1 MNELEGR
8 KGLRLGIALRLR
20 LSFGAVLALVL
31 TLGFF
36 SFSALTGLSGTLKA
50 SLSTALDG
58 AQVADDLRLI
68 ARQTYLVLS
77 GAAAAGATLDLAT
90 VSRLQQEF
98 DGVLAD
104 AHRRGVHA
112 AELDG
117 ASSGF
122 ASMIATGSAFVRANA
137 QQEWT
142 KAGDLSVRFEQ
153 DSKVFMDQL
162 EQARRRGKVSMETE
176 VGKLAADLRRRALEG
191 AAGLFACALLAFVLS
206 LAIEKRVIG
215 PLVALRAVSA
225 RIVEHGDLTQ
235 KIDIRSH
242 DEIGDLAASFNKL
255 VEKLRRIP
263 ISLGEATDVLTRSV
277 ANLQVTS
284 QEQSSTITRQSAA
297 LQETA
302 VTAQQIRQTSAAAAQ
317 RAASVMEVVARADE
331 VSRLGEQSIESSLGG
346 LSEIGSTVQSI
357 TGQIALLAERTL
369 QISGVT
375 ATVKDLADQ
384 SNMLALNAAI
394 EAVRSGE
401 HGKGFAVVA
410 REIRSLADQS
420 IRATAR
426 VREIL
431 DDVSRAIAETANM
444 VAHGQRRMES
454 GIAQVRA
461 SGDTLRNLSQMVKDS
476 SGAVRD
482 IASSVAQQ
490 NNGIGQIFSAIRDL
504 NSIMEDATRRLDS
517 NDRAVSDLKDVSDRV
532 SGIVDTYRA

>member
-1 MNELEGR
+1 VNEPAR
-8 KGLRLGIALRLR
+8 KRFRVGIALRLR

-31 TLGFF
+31 AVGFF
-36 SFSALTGLSGTLKA
+36 SFSALNGLSGTLKA
-50 SLSTALDG
+50 SLSSAMDS

-68 ARQTYLVLS
+68 ARQTYLVLT
-77 GAAAAGATLDLAT
+77 GAAAAGATLDLAN
-90 VSRLQQEF
+90 VARLQHEF
-98 DGVLAD
+98 DGVLSEAR
-104 AHRRGVHA
+104 RRGVRVV
-112 AELDG
+112 ELDS
-117 ASSGF
+117 ASNGL
-122 ASMIATGSAFVRANA
+122 AAMIETGGAFVRANA

-142 KAGDLSVRFEQ
+142 KAGDLSVRFEKE
-153 DSKVFMDQL
+153 SKAFMDKL
-162 EQARRRGKVSMETE
+162 EQARQRGKAAMETE
-176 VGKLAADLRRRALEG
+176 VGKLAAELRNRALQG
-191 AAGLFACALLAFVLS
+191 AAGLFGCALLAFVLS
-206 LAIEKRVIG
+206 LAIERRVIG
-215 PLVALRAVSA
+215 PLVSLRAASA

-235 KIDIRSH
+235 KIEIKTD
-242 DEIGDLAASFNKL
+242 DEIGDLALSFSKL

-277 ANLQVTS
+277 ANLQITA

-317 RAASVMEVVARADE
+317 RAAAVMEVVSRADE
-331 VSRLGEQSIESSLGG
+331 VSRLGEESIESSLGG

-357 TGQIALLAERTL
+357 TGQIALLSERTL
-369 QISGVT
+369 QIGGIT

-431 DDVSRAIAETANM
+431 DDVSRAIAQTASM
-444 VAHGQRRMES
+444 VAQGQRRMET

-461 SGDTLRNLSQMVKDS
+461 SGETLRNLSQMVKDS

-482 IASSVAQQ
+482 IASSVSQQ
-490 NNGIGQIFSAIRDL
+490 NNGIGQIFAAIRDL

-517 NDRAVSDLKDVSDRV
+517 NDRAVSDLKHVSDRV

>member
-1 MNELEGR
+1 
-8 KGLRLGIALRLR
+8 LRLGIALRLR

-31 TLGFF
+31 ALGCF
-36 SFSALTGLSGTLKA
+36 SFSALTGLSGTLKG
-50 SLSTALDG
+50 SLRSALDG

-77 GAAAAGATLDLAT
+77 GAAAAGATLDLANVT
-90 VSRLQQEF
+90 RLQREF
-98 DGVLAD
+98 DAVLSEA
-104 AHRRGVHA
+104 RERGVKV
-112 AELDG
+112 AELAG
-117 ASSGF
+117 ASARF

-142 KAGDLSVRFEQ
+142 KAGELSERFERE
-153 DSKVFMDQL
+153 SKSFMDQL
-162 EQARRRGKVSMETE
+162 EQTRQQ
-176 VGKLAADLRRRALEG
+176 GKLAMESDVAKLAAELRRLAIGG
-191 AAGLFACALLAFVLS
+191 AGGLFGCALLAFVLS
-206 LAIEKRVIG
+206 LAIERRVIG
-215 PLVALRAVSA
+215 PLESLRAVSA

-235 KIDIRSH
+235 KIEIKSR
-242 DEIGDLAASFNKL
+242 DEIGDLAASFSKL

-263 ISLGEATDVLTRSV
+263 VSLGEATDVLTRSV
-277 ANLQVTS
+277 ANLQVTA

-297 LQETA
+297 LQQTA
-302 VTAQQIRQTSAAAAQ
+302 VTAQQIRQTSAIAAQ
-317 RAASVMEVVARADE
+317 RAAAVMEVVARADE

-357 TGQIALLAERTL
+357 TGHIALLGERTL
-369 QISGVT
+369 QIGGIT
-375 ATVKDLADQ
+375 QTVKDLADQ

-401 HGKGFAVVA
+401 HGKGFSVVA

-454 GIAQVRA
+454 GMAQVRA
-461 SGDTLRNLSQMVKDS
+461 SGETLRDLSQMVKDS
-476 SGAVRD
+476 SAAVRD
-482 IASSVAQQ
+482 IATSVAQQ
-490 NNGIGQIFSAIRDL
+490 NHGIGQIFSAVRDL

-517 NDRAVSDLKDVSDRV
+517 NDRAVSDLKEVSDRV

>member
-1 MNELEGR
+1 MSKR
-8 KGLRLGIALRLR
+8 A
-20 LSFGAVLALVL
+20 
-31 TLGFF
+31 
-36 SFSALTGLSGTLKA
+36 GTLVTLRELIDDIGVDA
-50 SLSTALDG
+50 TRFFLVERSHDTAFELD
-58 AQVADDLRLI
+58 
-68 ARQTYLVLS
+68 
-77 GAAAAGATLDLAT
+77 LDLAREQSQENP
-90 VSRLQQEF
+90 VYYIQYAHARCCSILAKAREAGVERVLEARAPAGLDPSERALVIRLAEWPA
-98 DGVLAD
+98 V
-104 AHRRGVHA
+104 A
-112 AELDG
+112 AE
-117 ASSGF
+117 A
-122 ASMIATGSAFVRANA
+122 A
-137 QQEWT
+137 
-142 KAGDLSVRFEQ
+142 
-153 DSKVFMDQL
+153 
-162 EQARRRGKVSMETE
+162 ARR
-176 VGKLAADLRRRALEG
+176 APH
-191 AAGLFACALLAFVLS
+191 
-206 LAIEKRVIG
+206 RV
-215 PLVALRAVSA
+215 VAYL
-225 RIVEHGDLTQ
+225 
-235 KIDIRSH
+235 K
-242 DEIGDLAASFNKL
+242 DLARDLHGFYHRCR
-255 VEKLRRIP
+255 VV
-263 ISLGEATDVLTRSV
+263 GEATDVLTRSV

-369 QISGVT
+369 QISGIT